1 MSVLESLPVHEAE
14 NTDSSI
20 IENNQVKEKGRC
32 HVLTDKEACQR
43 GAYQREVICFLA
55 LTVFMVLLIRL
66 ISLGL
71 YPLMD
76 TTEARYGEM
85 ARIMFETGNWVT
97 PMFDYQVPFWGKP
110 PLFAWLSAAGFE
122 LFGVN
127 EFAARLPHFLI
138 GIVTIILVGGFAF
151 KQQKI
156 FISTLIQA
164 KVEGKDSAYFQGWL
178 AAMILTT
185 TSVYL
190 LISGAVMTD
199 TALTLAITLS
209 MISFWLAWNTGSK
222 VWGYL
227 FFVGLSLGM
236 LAKGPLTLVL
246 VGISLGLWLLV
257 DRRWMQLH
265 KRLPWV
271 GGSALFLLLSLP
283 WYLLAEYQT
292 PGFLDY
298 FIVGEHIK
306 RFLIS
311 HWAGD
316 LYGNAHQFTRGTIW
330 LYLLLA
336 SFPWGFVLIAAV
348 LRKYTRTRSGGDAP
362 KIPNG
367 LTLLITASALTPAV
381 FFTFSGNILWTYVLP
396 GLPFLAL
403 LAARACPLPD
413 SHVLRRTALASALL
427 VPALGASAAA
437 WVTAHPDS
445 LKTEKYLIGRFES
458 RSGAPAR
465 QITYLNSVPFSARF
479 YSAGTVN
486 TASWASVKP
495 LLSALAPSQHRYF
508 AVEKGSPQVHS
519 LLEYQAQPMDQDRRY
534 TLYRV
539 SGTTRHANEAGA
551 DKSSPDA

>member
-1 MSVLESLPVHEAE
+1 MTQPVKSVLWLLAS
-14 NTDSSI
+14 
-20 IENNQVKEKGRC
+20 
-32 HVLTDKEACQR
+32 VLLAR
-43 GAYQREVICFLA
+43 LA
-55 LTVFMVLLIRL
+55 LSALI
-66 ISLGL
+66 
-71 YPLMD
+71 PFMD
-76 TTEARYGEM
+76 TTEPRYAEI
-85 ARIMFETGNWVT
+85 ARIMAQSNDWIT
-97 PMFDYQVPFWGKP
+97 PWFNNGVPFWGKP
-110 PLFAWLSAAGFE
+110 PLSFWAQALSFK

-127 EFAARLPHFLI
+127 EFAGRLPSWLANL
-138 GIVTIILVGGFAF
+138 GIVGLIYALGMAIPSNQQHEKNRVRLNALWAALIYATTALGF
-151 KQQKI
+151 
-156 FISTLIQA
+156 L
-164 KVEGKDSAYFQGWL
+164 SAG
-178 AAMILTT
+178 T
-185 TSVYL
+185 
-190 LISGAVMTD
+190 VMTD
-199 TALTLAITLS
+199 SFLTLGTTLTLASLILRLRGNS
-209 MISFWLAWNTGSK
+209 EYWGWGFFAGLAI
-222 VWGYL
+222 
-227 FFVGLSLGM
+227 GL
-236 LAKGPLTLVL
+236 LAKGPLALVL
-246 VGISLGLWLLV
+246 TGVPVFLWVLITRQWHTL
-257 DRRWMQLH
+257 WQC
-265 KRLPWV
+265 LPWLRGTLAMLILV
-271 GGSALFLLLSLP
+271 VP
-283 WYLLAEYQT
+283 WYVLAEIKT

>member
-1 MSVLESLPVHEAE
+1 MSVLESLPVQEAE
-14 NTDSSI
+14 NTDSSVV
-20 IENNQVKEKGRC
+20 ETNQIKEKNK
-32 HVLTDKEACQR
+32 HQFLTDNSIR
-43 GAYQREVICFLA
+43 QREIICFLA

-127 EFAARLPHFLI
+127 EFAARLPHLLI
-138 GIVTIILVGGFAF
+138 GIVTIVLVGRFACQ
-151 KQQKI
+151 QQKL
-156 FISTLIQA
+156 FESTSVQTP
-164 KVEGKDSAYFQGWL
+164 VENKDSAYFQGWL

-292 PGFLDY
+292 PGFLNY
-298 FIVGEHIK
+298 FIVGEHFK
-306 RFLIS
+306 RFVIS
-311 HWAGD
+311 GWQGD
-316 LYGNAHQFTRGTIW
+316 LYGTAHNEIRGTIW
-330 LYLLLA
+330 LYWFVAAL
-336 SFPWGFVLIAAV
+336 PWAPVLIWQVAKLLKASDEANV
-348 LRKYTRTRSGGDAP
+348 AESNGYTGFLWCWMLAP
-362 KIPNG
+362 MI
-367 LTLLITASALTPAV
+367 L
-381 FFTFSGNILWTYVLP
+381 FTFAGNILASYVLP
-396 GLPFLAL
+396 GLPAMALLITEYHRRQPLNSRVLAL
-403 LAARACPLPD
+403 GLIAP
-413 SHVLRRTALASALL
+413 VLILMVSWGLNGGISNKEAEKTLL
-427 VPALGASAAA
+427 DQWYKQPEAMKSELY
-437 WVTAHPDS
+437 
-445 LKTEKYLIGRFES
+445 YLRK
-458 RSGAPAR
+458 R
-465 QITYLNSVPFSARF
+465 PFSAQF
-479 YSAGTVN
+479 YSDGKALEL
-486 TASWASVKP
+486 KQP
-495 LLSALAPSQHRYF
+495 LADVLTSLKEPTFLVIEKKRLSENMIGELSHCELRGEARRRNLYYCLPETHAHR
-508 AVEKGSPQVHS
+508 
-519 LLEYQAQPMDQDRRY
+519 
-534 TLYRV
+534 
-539 SGTTRHANEAGA
+539 
-551 DKSSPDA
+551 